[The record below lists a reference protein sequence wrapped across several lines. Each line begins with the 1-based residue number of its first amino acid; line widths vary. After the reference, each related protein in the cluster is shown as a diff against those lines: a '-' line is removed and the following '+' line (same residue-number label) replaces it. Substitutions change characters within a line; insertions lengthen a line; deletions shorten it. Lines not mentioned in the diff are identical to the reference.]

1 MTYQLFRDTRAWLS
15 TLDPAAI
22 QFRESLTYLQIS
34 SPAGTS
40 YLRFFQSGAA
50 LRADTHAELRVAT
63 REARTRL
70 TAALG
75 KEDTAGHHIAT
86 SAQGAALRAHLQR
99 VAQAQQEQAPAS

>member
-1 MTYQLFRDTRAWLS
+1 MRSDVFSAPKVPLYLIESMTRIVAPVGRDHQADWYTGGSAPS
-15 TLDPAAI
+15 
-22 QFRESLTYLQIS
+22 
-34 SPAGTS
+34 
-40 YLRFFQSGAA
+40 SGAA
-50 LRADTHAELRVAT
+50 LRADTHEELRVAT